1 MKKRVHIFPHTMLLL
16 GGRLLLI
23 SYNAVLPYLWW
34 LFIDDYNNSALEEN
48 IADLIL
54 LIPLTIVFGIGV
66 LYICHYL
73 WHHCFGEIIV
83 TEKEVIY
90 FGLFL
95 PIIRLKF
102 ENIKY
107 VDIRTF
113 DEGNIMYSKGMR
125 RYKNANI
132 DLYKFI
138 LLSENPLPAKRI
150 DKVRPSRKNKL
161 IKYSVNKK
169 LCEAL
174 VDKLPEMQSRIV
186 DYQLYLY
193 KKCERR

>member
-1 MKKRVHIFPHTMLLL
+1 MLL
-16 GGRLLLI
+16 GGRFLLI

-169 LCEAL
+169 LCAAL

-193 KKCERR
+193 KRAKIK

>member
-1 MKKRVHIFPHTMLLL
+1 MKKRVHIFPHIMLLI
-16 GGRLLLI
+16 GGRLYLI
-23 SYNAVLPYLWW
+23 LITAWLPYVWCE
-34 LFIDDYNNSALEEN
+34 FIVDCNNLELVDI
-48 IADLIL
+48 IADLMAMIPVTIL
-54 LIPLTIVFGIGV
+54 LGICSIFTID
-66 LYICHYL
+66 YC

-132 DLYKFI
+132 DMYKFI
-138 LLSENPLPAKRI
+138 LLSEKPLPTKRI
-150 DKVRPSRKNKL
+150 DKIRPSRKKKL
-161 IKYSVNKK
+161 IKYAVSKK

-174 VDKLPEMQSRIV
+174 VDKLPEMQSRVV

-193 KKCERR
+193 KRAKIK